1 MPGEHDYDEKKHKE
15 RVKKLKAKTSKMRLA
30 IFDFGKKTR
39 KPNIIDSVR
48 EPGRQYTIGDSDY
61 QEIWNN
67 HYEYPNEDFIGH
79 PSEEKYFGM
88 DSGQRNNYNTFPEN
102 IKKQIR
108 TNINE
113 NAAGGEYDS
122 YFDERDM
129 SKKERAKLPFK
140 QKGEYT

>member
-1 MPGEHDYDEKKHKE
+1 MPGDHDYDEKKHKE

-88 DSGQRNNYNTFPEN
+88 DSGQRNN
-102 IKKQIR
+102 
-108 TNINE
+108 
-113 NAAGGEYDS
+113 
-122 YFDERDM
+122 
-129 SKKERAKLPFK
+129 
-140 QKGEYT
+140 